1 MCFGGFLDQE
11 DNKEL
16 MIYSVFI
23 VEEWSLQGH
32 INYLFFSSSQCSEI
46 SKSWGM
52 LENIANSIFLK
63 IFKTLS
69 WTKNLLICNFIS
81 SDILLIAIGRLSSYT
96 IE

>member
-32 INYLFFSSSQCSEI
+32 INYLFFLVVNAVKSQS
-46 SKSWGM
+46 
-52 LENIANSIFLK
+52 LEGCY
-63 IFKTLS
+63 KTLP
-69 WTKNLLICNFIS
+69 
-81 SDILLIAIGRLSSYT
+81 ILFFSRYLKHYLEPKIY
-96 IE
+96 

>member
-32 INYLFFSSSQCSEI
+32 INYLFFLVVNAVKSQS
-46 SKSWGM
+46 
-52 LENIANSIFLK
+52 LEG
-63 IFKTLS
+63 
-69 WTKNLLICNFIS
+69 C
-81 SDILLIAIGRLSSYT
+81 
-96 IE
+96 